1 MAPSR
6 DVSIEIR
13 DRLIAQRVVPV
24 LRLADAEL
32 TERAV
37 DCLVAA
43 GFEAVEI
50 TMTTPGAVQLIGKLS
65 GRLLVGA
72 GTVLD
77 LEALHRCLAAGARF
91 AVSPCVV
98 PGFAGVA
105 HAAGCAALIGGYT
118 PGEVLAAH
126 RERADIVKVFPA
138 SSGGPAHLRALRA
151 VFPEILLCPTGG
163 VSLESLP
170 TWFAA
175 GAALVG
181 VGNDIIDR
189 EALAVGDTARVIARA
204 RRFLQSNAA
213 AA

>member
-1 MAPSR
+1 
-6 DVSIEIR
+6 VSTEIR

-24 LRLADAEL
+24 LRLPSAEL

-37 DCLVAA
+37 ECLLAA
-43 GFEAVEI
+43 GFQAVEI
-50 TMTTPGAVQLIGKLS
+50 TMTTPGAVQLIGRLS
-65 GRLLVGA
+65 KRLLVGA

-77 LEALHRCLAAGARF
+77 LETLQRCLAAGARF

-98 PGFAGVA
+98 PGFAGAA
-105 HAAGCAALIGGYT
+105 HAAGATSLIGGYT

-126 RERADIVKVFPA
+126 REGADIVKVFPA
-138 SSGGPAHLRALRA
+138 SSGGPAHLRALHA

-163 VSLESLP
+163 VSAENLAS
-170 TWFAA
+170 WFAA

-189 EALAVGDTARVIARA
+189 EALAAGDTARVTARA
-204 RRFLQSNAA
+204 LRFLQPDAA

>member
-6 DVSIEIR
+6 DVSTEIR

-24 LRLADAEL
+24 LRLPSTEL

-43 GFEAVEI
+43 GFGAVEI
-50 TMTTPGAVQLIGKLS
+50 TMTTPGAVQLIGRLS

-77 LEALHRCLAAGARF
+77 LENLHRCLAAGARF

-118 PGEVLAAH
+118 PGEVLVAY

-138 SSGGPAHLRALRA
+138 SSGGPAHLRALHA
-151 VFPEILLCPTGG
+151 VFPDVLLCPTGG
-163 VSLESLP
+163 VSLENLP
-170 TWFAA
+170 AWFAA

-189 EALAVGDTARVIARA
+189 EALAAGDTARVVARA
-204 RRFLQSNAA
+204 RRFLQPDATAA
-213 AA
+213 